1 MLDVK
6 VPALLTLLLHQ
17 SSALRLSDIKF
28 RDRQQILGEAL
39 SVFVGT
45 DVLEIW
51 QVTNRDNFPGWLTLP
66 RIDESTEGVLS
77 VVQDSMVLSG
87 CWIVLGAAL
96 MNIYARQLP
105 YRSSS
110 LIFDMTNQQFL
121 GVCNVVLVGVLL
133 SIVASNEPLDLSL
146 VFLKLIASYGAILG
160 FRLYYTDS
168 LRL

>member
-28 RDRQQILGEAL
+28 RDRQQLLGEAL

-51 QVTNRDNFPGWLTLP
+51 QVTNRDNP

>member
-1 MLDVK
+1 
-6 VPALLTLLLHQ
+6 
-17 SSALRLSDIKF
+17 
-28 RDRQQILGEAL
+28 
-39 SVFVGT
+39 
-45 DVLEIW
+45 
-51 QVTNRDNFPGWLTLP
+51 
-66 RIDESTEGVLS
+66 
-77 VVQDSMVLSG
+77 MVLSG